1 MFLPLVLHIPT
12 TFHPFTSLRSPI
24 TWHTGLSRP
33 SVSFTLSNKSGYSL
47 FSFYP
52 RCSQCH
58 QSAFSKPRH
67 KCSKRRRS
75 QMIDVEIGA
84 QQLCSILKHD
94 TEKKIYNTLWVKYTK
109 YCKNM
114 FKLWIKKKG
123 KKLWLE
129 CWMLSKFRKH
139 HGGGV
144 EQQEAIQIKQVIH
157 EHRGVLARPDV
168 VRLRKWLDWGGVH
181 VPERIWTRN
190 VVCSKQLIKNGSAE
204 LKMMRKIS
212 LHGL

>member
-12 TFHPFTSLRSPI
+12 TFHPFTSLRSLI

-67 KCSKRRRS
+67 KCSETQKKSNDRCWNRS
-75 QMIDVEIGA
+75 PTA
-84 QQLCSILKHD
+84 LFNFKAWHR
-94 TEKKIYNTLWVKYTK
+94 KKIYNTLWVKYTK

-157 EHRGVLARPDV
+157 EHRGALARPDV

>member
-157 EHRGVLARPDV
+157 EHRGALARPDV

>member
-58 QSAFSKPRH
+58 QSAFSKPHH
-67 KCSKRRRS
+67 KSNEMQKKS
-75 QMIDVEIGA
+75 NDQYWNLSPTALFDFKAWHG
-84 QQLCSILKHD
+84 QK
-94 TEKKIYNTLWVKYTK
+94 KKICNTLWVKYTK

-114 FKLWIKKKG
+114 FTLWIKKKE
-123 KKLWLE
+123 KKTLAWVLD
-129 CWMLSKFRKH
+129 
-139 HGGGV
+139 
-144 EQQEAIQIKQVIH
+144 AIQIPETSWRWCGAAGSCPNKTSDTWTQRRSGQTRCCEVAKVS
-157 EHRGVLARPDV
+157 VLRWSPRSRANMSPKCCLFKTV
-168 VRLRKWLDWGGVH
+168 NK
-181 VPERIWTRN
+181 
-190 VVCSKQLIKNGSAE
+190 KMAQLS
-204 LKMMRKIS
+204 
-212 LHGL
+212 